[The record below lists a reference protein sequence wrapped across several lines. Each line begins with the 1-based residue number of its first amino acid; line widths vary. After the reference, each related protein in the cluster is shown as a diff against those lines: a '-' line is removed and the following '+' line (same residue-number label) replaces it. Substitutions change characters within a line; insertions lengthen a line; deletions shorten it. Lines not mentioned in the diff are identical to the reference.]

1 MRSRFSIVASKRDL
15 IWKRRLTIPISGKPR
30 SQATEYPV
38 PSRNDSLQS
47 ICMSSAAE
55 IPWTPQES
63 PADLPSLFA
72 TAPFALAQCQR
83 AGNIT
88 ALNPAL
94 EHMLGGRSRIA
105 RSLCFGDLIHPQERA
120 EAKRLLSELFDRQR
134 DSFQMDSQTTGA
146 NSRPVRWTAWRVTG
160 ANGSADY
167 ALASAEDVPRNHE
180 AQQRLRQAERLEVV
194 GRLAGGVAH
203 DFNNLLTGV
212 LLYCDLL
219 IANLE
224 PCHRVRKYA
233 EEIRN
238 ASVQATGLVRQL
250 LAVARPANSGS
261 RLFCLNQI
269 AEGMRNLLA
278 RLIGE
283 NIELKFHLDPSLGL
297 VKMDPAQCQQIL
309 LNLVLNARDA
319 VSEVRS
325 EAASGTAS
333 GTISGARS
341 EAPACGQIT
350 VQTSNCKVQIL
361 AEPVLAES
369 GAATASRALLPCAL
383 FVVADNGSGMDAAT
397 RTHLFEAFFT
407 TKTGKGT
414 GLGLATVYD
423 IVTGNGGLLHVES
436 APGCGTRVSVLLP
449 LVPEAPLESGAEE
462 SRQSATFGNHD
473 SDPHNSG
480 PHNSG
485 PHNFQLARNPGE
497 LTPTELTPNILTP
510 KE

>member
-1 MRSRFSIVASKRDL
+1 M
-15 IWKRRLTIPISGKPR
+15 
-30 SQATEYPV
+30 Y
-38 PSRNDSLQS
+38 
-47 ICMSSAAE
+47 MSSAAE
-55 IPWTPQES
+55 IPWTPQDS
-63 PADLPSLFA
+63 PADLHSLFA

-105 RSLCFGDLIHPQERA
+105 RSLCFADLIHPQDRA

-146 NSRPVRWTAWRVTG
+146 NSRPVRWTAWRVPGT
-160 ANGSADY
+160 NGNADY
-167 ALASAEDVPRNHE
+167 ALASAEAAPRSRDAE
-180 AQQRLRQAERLEVV
+180 QRLRQAQRLEAV

-238 ASVQATGLVRQL
+238 AGIQATGLVRQL
-250 LAVARPANSGS
+250 LAVARPANSES
-261 RLFCLNQI
+261 RLFSLNEI
-269 AEGMRNLLA
+269 AEGMRNLLV

-319 VSEVRS
+319 LSESMS
-325 EAASGTAS
+325 EATPG
-333 GTISGARS
+333 G
-341 EAPACGQIT
+341 GQIT
-350 VQTSNCKVQIL
+350 VETRNCKVQIL
-361 AEPVLAES
+361 TEQVLPES
-369 GAATASRALLPCAL
+369 HSATAGRALLPCAL
-383 FVVADNGSGMDAAT
+383 FVVADNGSGMDAVT

-423 IVTGNGGLLHVES
+423 IVTGNGGLIHVES
-436 APGCGTRVSVLLP
+436 APACGTRVSVLLP
-449 LVPEAPLESGAEE
+449 LVPEAVLKSAVAHSVAGSEP
-462 SRQSATFGNHD
+462 QSDFASHNFANHNLANHD
-473 SDPHNSG
+473 VDDHDVG
-480 PHNSG
+480 H
-485 PHNFQLARNPGE
+485 HDFQLARNPEVPLAKE
-497 LTPTELTPNILTP
+497 L
-510 KE
+510 KEKE